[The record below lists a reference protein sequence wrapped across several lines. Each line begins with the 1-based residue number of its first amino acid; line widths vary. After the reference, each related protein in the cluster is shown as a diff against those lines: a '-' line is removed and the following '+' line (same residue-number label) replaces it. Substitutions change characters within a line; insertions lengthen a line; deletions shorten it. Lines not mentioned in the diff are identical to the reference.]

1 MANCPETWINEI
13 QIRGNSRNL
22 VLFKFLGF
30 HKFATVPSARLTK
43 FPVAKCNKKP
53 SESSRRIKQPGGSTY
68 HTKPWGNISGAGG
81 CECYLY
87 LSTQYAAK
95 TMNAMHRAN
104 ELKASVGVRECPS
117 GGYVA
122 LTYLFVERSNA
133 GRILIAF
140 PNKAFHRPET
150 LRPI

>member
-1 MANCPETWINEI
+1 MQQKAKRIISANKAARRLEI
-13 QIRGNSRNL
+13 SHEALGKHIRRGWLR
-22 VLFKFLGF
+22 VLSLF
-30 HKFATVPSARLTK
+30 VDP
-43 FPVAKCNKKP
+43 
-53 SESSRRIKQPGGSTY
+53 I
-68 HTKPWGNISGAGG
+68 
-81 CECYLY
+81 
-87 LSTQYAAK
+87 AAK